1 VTCAVSEGDSPLK
14 ITWLKDGRP
23 LKPREAST
31 HHIGEFDLA
40 LRIQSASTAHNG
52 NYTCV
57 ASNDAA
63 KTSRTASLLVHGT
76 QPATGITVRHSRRTP
91 PVRRFSPLRVP
102 LLPIFRN
109 PKRNGDSGVD
119 SRTEDSFSSLPLPFP
134 VSTETRMFLVTRV
147 PRFDSFV

>member
-1 VTCAVSEGDSPLK
+1 MHVTCAVSEGDSPLK

-23 LKPREAST
+23 LKPREATT

-76 QPATGITVRHSRRTP
+76 QPASRHNREMPGNLSLSLLTLAVLAPLKSRCFQ
-91 PVRRFSPLRVP
+91 FSKVP
-102 LLPIFRN
+102 
-109 PKRNGDSGVD
+109 
-119 SRTEDSFSSLPLPFP
+119 
-134 VSTETRMFLVTRV
+134 
-147 PRFDSFV
+147 